1 MSGEEG
7 GVEEPLLLDR
17 RAGLREAGFVY
28 SPRKTWWAGVV
39 LVTLSVLV
47 LGITLGTA
55 IAG

>member
-1 MSGEEG
+1 
-7 GVEEPLLLDR
+7 VEEPLLLDR